1 MKPGVDLWRTP
12 GMMTRDPLSTVA
24 GFFDRDLAAMAAEVE
39 AVPES
44 MLWSTVPG
52 VTNPVGTLA
61 LHVCG
66 NLQHFV
72 GAELGGDGYVR
83 DRDAEFARRDWSREQ
98 VIEEIGR
105 TRAVV
110 RDTLAALDESRLSQ
124 PMPAPPPQYAGCTV
138 AWFLAQLTTHLA
150 WHLGHANYLRRILT
164 AGPATD

>member
-1 MKPGVDLWRTP
+1 
-12 GMMTRDPLSTVA
+12 MTRDHLSTVA
-24 GFFDRDLAAMAAEVE
+24 EFFDRDLAAMAWEVE
-39 AVPES
+39 AIPES

-66 NLQHFV
+66 NLRHFV

-83 DRDAEFARRDWSREQ
+83 DRDAEFARRDWSRER
-98 VIEEIGR
+98 VIEEIET

-110 RDTLAALDESRLSQ
+110 RERLGSLDEARLAE
-124 PMPAPPPQYAGCTV
+124 PMPSPPERYAGCTV

-164 AGPATD
+164 AGNATD